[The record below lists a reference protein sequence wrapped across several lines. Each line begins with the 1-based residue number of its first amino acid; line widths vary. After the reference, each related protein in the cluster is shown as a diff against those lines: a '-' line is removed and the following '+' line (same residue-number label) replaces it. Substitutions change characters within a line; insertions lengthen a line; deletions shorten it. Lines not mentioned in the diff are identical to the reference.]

1 MSAPAVVPPPSTAAA
16 VIAGAGTW
24 WHRLSP
30 VVGLALF
37 VVAMFVLGGELR
49 KMPPRE
55 LAATMRAIPASTLAL
70 AALLTCLNYLILT
83 GYDQLA
89 FVYIRRPIARW
100 QISMASF
107 VGYAIANNVGF
118 ALLSGTSARYRFYS
132 RWGLSGEDISRVV
145 LFYSTTYWLGLSVV
159 GGWAL
164 AGGEIQGLEAYVP
177 AGLARMTGW
186 LFLASALAY
195 PLLVLVRRRPLCV
208 AGVRIALPSM
218 GLVGSQ
224 FVLSMLDWVLAGAV
238 LYVLIPAPRPEFL
251 FFLGAFLA
259 AQLVALISHVPG
271 GLGVFESLMVL
282 LLGLPAAT
290 VLPALALFRVIY
302 YLVPLSAALLVLIV
316 DEVSQ
321 RRHQVVQWGNAFGT
335 LTASVA
341 PKLLALFVMLGAA
354 VLLASGAAPADS
366 RRLAWLLEVVP
377 LPVIE
382 VSHFGS
388 SLAGALLL
396 LSAWGLSRRLV
407 DGFRLAVASLL
418 TGIVLS
424 LAKGLDYETAIVLT
438 ALVPALLLSRAEF
451 NRRAAMLDLPFSLS
465 WTAGTLAIVAS
476 SIGLGLFA
484 FRHLDYSAGLWW
496 WVDRYGDMSRFLRA
510 SAGVVLVL
518 AALGAVRLARRPRPA
533 MPRPSEAERAEADR
547 LARAASTPGGAL
559 VRLGDHALLWSASRN
574 ACLMYGVHGHTWVA
588 LGEPIG
594 PSSEAE
600 GLVGR
605 FLERCDDYEGLPV
618 IYGASKDWLHVFTD
632 YGLTYVT
639 LGEDARVFLP
649 HFSIDGSGHRAQ
661 RTTLQQLR
669 RLGVQMRVDVPPLVA
684 PLLPSLAE
692 VSGAWLAERGAS
704 EQHFA
709 VARFDERYVSDGFV
723 LTASRRG
730 IVEAFA
736 TMTSLPGRQTLAVDL
751 VRHRPSA
758 PRGLVE
764 GMVAWLLA
772 WARQHGYTWCDLGMA
787 PPPRSERPELV
798 PFWRGLLRTAPGFA
812 DGRAT
817 LRTLREDRQKF
828 DPAWEPRYLVYPGG
842 AALGTL
848 LADVRALVGDRPA
861 PVGVEAPPLEG
872 AGLPAR

>member
-1 MSAPAVVPPPSTAAA
+1 MSTQPPASAAPSRSETLVAT
-16 VIAGAGTW
+16 AGTW

-30 VVGLALF
+30 ILGIALF
-37 VVAMFVLGGELR
+37 VVAVLVLGGELK

-55 LAATMRAIPASTLAL
+55 LAATMRAIPAATLAL

-145 LFYSTTYWLGLSVV
+145 LFYSSTYWLGLNVV

-164 AGGEIQGLEAYVP
+164 AGGEIQGIDAYVP
-177 AGLARMTGW
+177 SGLARLTGW

-195 PLLVLVRRRPLCV
+195 PLFVLLRRKPLCV
-208 AGVRIALPSM
+208 GGMRIELPSM

-224 FVLSMLDWVLAGAV
+224 FLLSMLDWVLAAAV
-238 LYVLIPAPRPEFL
+238 LYVLIPAPRPDFL
-251 FFLGAFLA
+251 YFLGAFLA

-282 LLGLPAAT
+282 LLGLPAAK

-302 YLVPLSAALLVLIV
+302 YLVPLSGALLVLIV

-335 LTASVA
+335 MTASVA
-341 PKLLALFVMLGAA
+341 PKLLAVFVMLGGA
-354 VLLASGAAPADS
+354 VLLASGASPADG
-366 RRLAWLLEVVP
+366 RRLAMLARVVP

-382 VSHFGS
+382 IAHFGA

-396 LSAWGLSRRLV
+396 VASWGLARRLS
-407 DGFRLAVASLL
+407 DAYRLAVAAILAGL
-418 TGIVLS
+418 ALS
-424 LAKGLDYETAIVLT
+424 VAKGLDLETAIVLA
-438 ALVPALLLSRAEF
+438 ALLVALLLSREEF
-451 NRRAAMLDLPFSLS
+451 GRRTAMLDLPFPPS
-465 WTAGTLAIVAS
+465 WVVSTLVIVAS

-484 FRHLDYSAGLWW
+484 FRHLDYTPGLWLW
-496 WVDRYGDMSRFLRA
+496 FDRYGDMSRFLRG
-510 SAGVVLVL
+510 SAGVVLT
-518 AALGAVRLARRPRPA
+518 LGGLGLTRLVRRPRPKTVV
-533 MPRPSEAERAEADR
+533 PSPAERAEADR

-559 VRLGDHALLWSASRN
+559 VSLGDHALLWNPERT
-574 ACLMYGVHGHTWVA
+574 ACLMYGVHGRTWVA

-605 FLERCDDYEGLPV
+605 FLQRCDDYEGLPV

-632 YGLTYVT
+632 YGLTFVT
-639 LGEDARVFLP
+639 LGDDARVFVP
-649 HFSIDGSGHRAQ
+649 HFSIDSSGHRSQ
-661 RTTLQQLR
+661 RTTMSQLQRQ
-669 RLGVQMRVDVPPLVA
+669 GVEMRVEIPPSIRPLVPA
-684 PLLPSLAE
+684 LSE
-692 VSGAWLAERGAS
+692 VSAAWLRERGGV
-704 EQHFA
+704 EQRFA
-709 VARFDERYVSDGFV
+709 VARFAEEHVAGGFVLVAQRGSSIDGFV
-723 LTASRRG
+723 
-730 IVEAFA
+730 
-736 TMTSLPGRQTLAVDL
+736 TMASLPGRQTLKVEL
-751 VRHRPSA
+751 LRCRPGA
-758 PRGLVE
+758 PRGLAE

-772 WARQHGYTWCDLGMA
+772 WARQHGYTWCDLGLV
-787 PPPRSERPELV
+787 PPLRAERPELV
-798 PFWRGLLRTAPGFA
+798 PFWRSLLKTAPAFG
-812 DGRAT
+812 DGRPT
-817 LRTLREDRQKF
+817 MRTLREDRQRF
-828 DPAWEPRYLVYPGG
+828 DPSWEPRYLVYPGG
-842 AALGTL
+842 APLGSL
-848 LADVRALVGDRPA
+848 LHDVTALVNPD
-861 PVGVEAPPLEG
+861 
-872 AGLPAR
+872 

>member
-1 MSAPAVVPPPSTAAA
+1 MSTQPAASSRSEALIAA
-16 VIAGAGTW
+16 AGTW

-30 VVGLALF
+30 IVGIALF
-37 VVAMFVLGGELR
+37 VVAVLVLGGELK

-55 LAATMRAIPASTLAL
+55 LAATMRAIPAATLAL

-145 LFYSTTYWLGLSVV
+145 LFYSSTYWLGLNVV

-164 AGGEIQGLEAYVP
+164 AGGEIQGIDAYVP
-177 AGLARMTGW
+177 AGLARLTGW

-195 PLLVLVRRRPLCV
+195 PLFVLLRRKPLSV
-208 AGVRIALPSM
+208 GGVRIELPSM

-224 FVLSMLDWVLAGAV
+224 FVLSLLDWVLAAAV
-238 LYVLIPAPRPEFL
+238 LYVLIPAPRPDFL
-251 FFLGAFLA
+251 YFLGAFLA

-282 LLGLPAAT
+282 LLGLPASK

-302 YLVPLSAALLVLIV
+302 YLVPLSGALLVLIV

-341 PKLLALFVMLGAA
+341 PKLLAVFVMLGGA
-354 VLLASGAAPADS
+354 VLLASGASPADG
-366 RRLAWLLEVVP
+366 RRLATLSRVVP
-377 LPVIE
+377 LPAIE
-382 VSHFGS
+382 VAHFGA

-396 LSAWGLSRRLV
+396 VASWGLARRLA
-407 DGFRLAVASLL
+407 DAYRLAMAALL
-418 TGIVLS
+418 SGIVLS
-424 LAKGLDYETAIVLT
+424 LVKGLDLETAIVLA
-438 ALVPALLLSRAEF
+438 ALLIALLLSREEF
-451 NRRAAMLDLPFSLS
+451 SRRTAMLDLPFPPAWVLS
-465 WTAGTLAIVAS
+465 TLVIVAS

-484 FRHLDYSAGLWW
+484 FRHLDYTHGLWL

-510 SAGVVLVL
+510 SAGVVLALAVL
-518 AALGAVRLARRPRPA
+518 GVARLVRRPRPA
-533 MPRPSEAERAEADR
+533 TVVPSPADRVEADR
-547 LARAASTPGGAL
+547 LARAASTPGGTL
-559 VRLGDHALLWSASRN
+559 VSLGDHALLWNAERT
-574 ACLMYGVHGHTWVA
+574 ACLMYAVRGRTWVA

-605 FLERCDDYEGLPV
+605 FLQRCDDYEGLPV

-639 LGEDARVFLP
+639 LGEDARVFVP
-649 HFSIDGSGHRAQ
+649 HFAIDGSGHRAQ
-661 RTTLQQLR
+661 RTTLSQLQ
-669 RLGVQMRVDVPPLVA
+669 RLGVEMRVEIPPHVA
-684 PLLPSLAE
+684 PHLPALAAVSTAWLNE
-692 VSGAWLAERGAS
+692 RGGGEQRFAVGRFDGSYVSG
-704 EQHFA
+704 
-709 VARFDERYVSDGFV
+709 GFV
-723 LTASRRG
+723 LIAKRG
-730 IVEAFA
+730 A
-736 TMTSLPGRQTLAVDL
+736 TIEGFVTMSSLPGRQTLKVDL
-751 VRHRPSA
+751 VRHRPGA
-758 PRGLVE
+758 PRGIAE
-764 GMVAWLLA
+764 GMVAWVLA
-772 WARQHGYTWCDLGMA
+772 WARQHGYTWCDLGLV
-787 PPPRSERPELV
+787 PPLRAERPELV
-798 PFWRGLLRTAPGFA
+798 PFWRRLLRTAPSFG
-812 DGRAT
+812 DGRPT
-817 LRTLREDRQKF
+817 MRTLREDRQRF
-828 DPAWEPRYLVYPGG
+828 DPSWEPRYVVYPGG
-842 AALGTL
+842 APLGSL
-848 LADVRALVGDRPA
+848 LSDVSAIIEHRS
-861 PVGVEAPPLEG
+861 
-872 AGLPAR
+872 